1 MQPGE
6 LYMLAVV
13 VTALFVAP
21 FNGMARVVV
30 LAWLVTHVFYSTGL
44 PEVWANILG
53 QAAILLI
60 GWRHMRCAPTILAW
74 GLSIPLLL
82 VNALWLVGVA
92 AGNVAWWVILW
103 TALVQLMALPFAIS
117 NEALRAVTR
126 AWNDTSG
133 RGLFRVRAR

>member
-30 LAWLVTHVFYSTGL
+30 LAWLISHVFYSTGL
-44 PEVWANILG
+44 PEVWANVAG
-53 QAAILLI
+53 QLAVLAV
-60 GWRHMRCAPTILAW
+60 GARHMRCAPTVLAW
-74 GLSIPLLL
+74 VLSLPLLL
-82 VNALWLVGVA
+82 INALWLIGAVA
-92 AGNVAWWVILW
+92 GATAWWLILW
-103 TALVQLMALPFAIS
+103 IALVQLMALPFAIGS
-117 NEALRAVTR
+117 EAVKAVTH
-126 AWNDTSG
+126 AWNETSG